1 MPGGAV
7 VGVVDI
13 QLGRA
18 HNDALTLG
26 LSTQIAHK
34 AQMVLRHIGL
44 LVQLQALDICTAGG
58 QQPAGGHQGDEKWGR
73 GSHAGE
79 YSVFSC
85 GSWEQRGGD
94 VWSIR
99 YHAPTME
106 KSSVVHTDAAL
117 TAAVGHLEPLPL
129 V

>member
-1 MPGGAV
+1 MDKGQLALEAAPKTLQMPGGAV

-13 QLGRA
+13 QLRRA

-58 QQPAGGHQGDEKWGR
+58 QQPAGGNQDDEKSGR

-79 YSVFSC
+79 YSVFRS
-85 GSWEQRGGD
+85 EER
-94 VWSIR
+94 R
-99 YHAPTME
+99 
-106 KSSVVHTDAAL
+106 
-117 TAAVGHLEPLPL
+117 VGKERR
-129 V
+129 

>member
-1 MPGGAV
+1 MDKGQLALEAAPKALQMPGGAV

-26 LSTQIAHK
+26 LSTPLAANAQI
-34 AQMVLRHIGL
+34 VLHHIGL
-44 LVQLQALDICTAGG
+44 LVKLQALDICTAGG
-58 QQPAGGHQGDEKWGR
+58 QEPAGGNQGDEKSGR

-85 GSWEQRGGD
+85 R
-94 VWSIR
+94 
-99 YHAPTME
+99 
-106 KSSVVHTDAAL
+106 
-117 TAAVGHLEPLPL
+117 
-129 V
+129 